1 MFGCTYCNRIYIQNV
16 LGMTGKEIQMI
27 NRRTFTIFGN
37 EIERQISY
45 DVTKPKV
52 LYEEAQNPS
61 NYFTLNDR
69 IMSRH
74 ILMLG
79 GAGSGK
85 TNVFNLTVSQLRDDD
100 NDSLYGPLYGAR
112 RSRCRIC

>member
-1 MFGCTYCNRIYIQNV
+1 
-16 LGMTGKEIQMI
+16 MI

-100 NDSLYGPLYGAR
+100 NDNTEDIFIVFDTKGDFSGKLSSAR
-112 RSRCRIC
+112 RSCSWKREKISGK